1 MDWERKKFPGH
12 QQAVLGNHLGAG
24 RGRLASVAAG
34 KVSAYSASPFKRRLS
49 GERASHGPRKK
60 FLPVQTGSRTFLGP
74 DGWLEAVPLFWNKCS
89 GPPTAGTQGGGA
101 RRGVA
106 LKRKAASSTLGRTFQ
121 TA

>member
-12 QQAVLGNHLGAG
+12 QQAVLGHHLGAG

-89 GPPTAGTQGGGA
+89 VLLQLVPREEGLGGEWLSKE
-101 RRGVA
+101 RLHPA
-106 LKRKAASSTLGRTFQ
+106 LWG
-121 TA
+121 